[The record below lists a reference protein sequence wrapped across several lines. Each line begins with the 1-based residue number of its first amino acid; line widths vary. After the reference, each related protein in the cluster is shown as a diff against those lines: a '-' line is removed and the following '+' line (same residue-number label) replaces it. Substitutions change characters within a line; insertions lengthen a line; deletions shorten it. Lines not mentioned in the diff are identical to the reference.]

1 MKRVI
6 CFFLVLLFFAQSSV
20 QALDWAYAFVVW
32 KGNVY
37 EVTDEQV
44 MDTEIGKHIGEV
56 KTKPNDMTGKYYGDA
71 SNAYPKGTPYFEL
84 KGVSTKEAIAVG
96 VEEDQWVKAVYRHEA
111 KNYGLGWVMK
121 VSPILFLATVFIVI
135 IWRMRKAGR

>member
-44 MDTEIGKHIGEV
+44 MDTKIGKRIGEV

-71 SNAYPKGTPYFEL
+71 SNSYPKGTPYFEL
-84 KGVSTKEAIAVG
+84 KGVSTNEAIAVG
-96 VEEDQWVKAVYRHEA
+96 VEEDHWVKAVYRHEA
-111 KNYGLGWVMK
+111 KNYWLGWVMK
-121 VSPILFLATVFIVI
+121 VSPILFLATVFIAI
-135 IWRMRKAGR
+135 IWRMRKVGH